1 MFNIF
6 KKKENTVFDI
16 ATVSNN
22 NVNDFL
28 RSGQLQLIYL
38 ISPDFGGSEGREN
51 QIVVTPQAAKE
62 KDIIDDELYNF
73 LSQGRSVKKFH
84 VDLKYKGES
93 IVPSKIIITAI
104 VDGNDYNKVITVW

>member
-1 MFNIF
+1 MLNIF

-16 ATVSNN
+16 STVSNN

-93 IVPSKIIITAI
+93 IVPSEIIITAI

>member
-1 MFNIF
+1 MFNF
-6 KKKENTVFDI
+6 MKKSENAVLNI
-16 ATVSNN
+16 AEVSNS

-38 ISPDFGGSEGREN
+38 ISPDFGGSEDRDN

-62 KDIIDDELYNF
+62 KDIIDDELYDF
-73 LSQGRSVKKFH
+73 LSQGSSVKNFH

-93 IVPSKIIITAI
+93 IVPSEIIVTAI
-104 VDGNDYNKVITVW
+104 IDGNDYNKVITVW

>member
-1 MFNIF
+1 MFNFF
-6 KKKENTVFDI
+6 KKAENKDFNI
-16 ATVSNN
+16 AEVSNN
-22 NVNDFL
+22 NVNDYL
-28 RSGQLQLIYL
+28 RNGQLQLIYL

-73 LSQGRSVKKFH
+73 LSQGRSVKNFH

-93 IVPSKIIITAI
+93 IVPSEIIITAI
-104 VDGNDYNKVITVW
+104 IDGNDYNKVITVW